1 MERSIDESFMRRCIA
16 LAERARLAGETGV
29 GALIVC
35 GGIVL
40 AEASERTRADHD
52 PGAHA
57 EILAVRAACR
67 RRASADLSDCT
78 LYTTVEPCVFCSY
91 MIRKTRIARVVYGIP
106 ADRIGGATSRYAIL
120 IDSGLAG
127 WSRPPQITAGVLA
140 DECQAA
146 RRGLGH

>member
-35 GGIVL
+35 GGVVL
-40 AEASERTRADHD
+40 AEASEQTRADHD

-57 EILAVRAACR
+57 EILAVRAAWR

-91 MIRKTRIARVVYGIP
+91 LIRKTRIARVVYGIP
-106 ADRIGGATSRYAIL
+106 ADQIGGVTSRYAIL
-120 IDSGLAG
+120 TDSSLAG
-127 WSRPPQITAGVLA
+127 WSRPPEITAGVLA